1 VPLDRLPLRVK
12 PEHDNRRDMTDIKN
26 RTPFG
31 GRILLLG
38 CGSVGQCTLPLL
50 RRHVD
55 MPVDRITVMDF
66 EDVRPRIRDSLEAG
80 VVFKQARL
88 TQDNY
93 ASSLGELVGPGDII
107 VDLSWNVETLDML
120 GWCGEHDVRYL
131 NTSLEEW
138 DPYGD
143 IENKSPYERSL
154 YSRQM
159 RIRQLKGRLN
169 SRDRPSPTAVIDHG
183 ANPGLVSHFT
193 KRALLEIAAT
203 MLKEGLPAATGVNR
217 REFEKLI
224 TAAEGQA
231 QGAFARLSQATGTR
245 VIHISERDTQV
256 SSQPKAVDEFV
267 NTWSIEGFFEE
278 GTAPAELGWGTH
290 ERRLPKYAYTP
301 IGGPGNQIFLAQPGI
316 RTFVH
321 SWVPSGGPIIGMV
334 VRHAESFTISDY
346 LTTWEDTI
354 EGRIPVYRPTVHYA
368 YMPCDN
374 AILSLHELTM
384 HNFRLQPKLRIMSDE
399 ITGGMDELG
408 VLLMGHGLTSWWTG
422 SQLDIHE
429 TRKLVPGQ
437 NATTLQVAAAVLGGL
452 IFMIG
457 NPYKGILVPDELPFK
472 EILDVAGAYLGP
484 SPSVRTSWTP
494 LESRSRLFGKW
505 GAPLVDDADLWQFA
519 SFAVEP

>member
-1 VPLDRLPLRVK
+1 
-12 PEHDNRRDMTDIKN
+12 MTHTQ
-26 RTPFG
+26 RTPFD
-31 GRILLLG
+31 GRILMIG
-38 CGSVGQCTLPLL
+38 CGSVGRCTLPLV

-55 MPVDRITVMDF
+55 MPAHRITVVDF
-66 EDVRPRIRDSLEAG
+66 EDVRPKIEDSLQAG
-80 VVFKQARL
+80 VGFKQARL

-93 ASSLGELVGPGDII
+93 ASMLRELVGPGDII
-107 VDLSWNVETLDML
+107 VDLSWNVETFDML
-120 GWCGEHDVRYL
+120 AWCGEHNVRFL

-143 IENKSPYERSL
+143 IANKSPYERSL

-159 RIRQLKGRLN
+159 RVRQLKARLN
-169 SRDRPSPTAVIDHG
+169 SRGEPSPTAVIDHG

-193 KRALLEIAAT
+193 KRALVEIATT
-203 MLKEGLPAATGVNR
+203 MIEKGLPAATGVNR
-217 REFEKLI
+217 KAFEKLI
-224 TAAEGQA
+224 TGAEGQA
-231 QGAFARLSQATGTR
+231 EGAFARLCQATGTK

-256 SSQPKAVDEFV
+256 SSVPKAVDEFV
-267 NTWSIEGFFEE
+267 NTWSIEGFYEE

-290 ERRLPKYAYTP
+290 ERRFPKHTHTP

-321 SWVPSGGPIIGMV
+321 SWVPAGGPIIGMV

-346 LTTWEDTI
+346 LTVWEDTI
-354 EGRIPVYRPTVHYA
+354 EGRLPVYRPTVHYA

-374 AILSLHELTM
+374 AILSLYELTM
-384 HNFRLQPKLRIMSDE
+384 RNFQLQPRLRIMSDE
-399 ITGGMDELG
+399 ITSGVDELG
-408 VLLMGHGLTSWWTG
+408 VLVMGHGLTGWWTG

-429 TRKLVPGQ
+429 ARRHVQGQ

-452 IFMIG
+452 VFMID
-457 NPYKGILVPDELPFK
+457 NPRRGILVPDELPYK
-472 EILDVAGAYLGP
+472 DVLAVANPYLGP
-484 SPSVRTSWTP
+484 CPSVQTDWTP

-505 GAPLVDDADLWQFA
+505 GTPPVDDADLWQFA